1 MSAIDFPAVLTTA
14 NWDKQKAALGTDKA
28 VAAKLHPAKLG
39 EALKTLGK
47 SHAAFDD
54 AVLDG
59 RGAATA
65 AEAEE
70 ALERL
75 DAAVKS
81 ELKKLRSDAASAAA
95 AADEFGAAAEKLRKT
110 VPGPSATVAA
120 GAMGAAALVSKAA
133 SAFDRELDKR
143 ADAARA
149 ELVAALAKLKSQEK
163 KGSPAPVVDLKNS
176 KAGKFIRSKALEC
189 IRKVKKP
196 APGARPWRFIVVR
209 GTPSVTVCLL
219 QAVPGG
225 THEKM
230 LKSLIPN
237 EKTQTLKDPK
247 GEVIWEKNALTLV
260 SDRLPAGLAKR
271 MQEWLRKLTKLNAK
285 IRIRKTTGEA
295 EESEDGEDI
304 SDAMVKADPAEAA
317 AKAQAGKDYLKRLAG
332 LTAAIRKAMTG
343 SLPADIKAEI
353 KETIDAITKHGKAQE
368 YAEADEGLD
377 ALEALLEDDEAS
389 ADAASSAPAAVPAA
403 AQAPGNKQLA
413 SARLDWGR
421 QRTHA
426 VAEITRLAGTVVQ
439 HFRNEPEQAAQVKKA
454 VQQFQSLAT
463 MLKSDL
469 EDQLDATLG
478 ESDPAKRARLAAT
491 AKQTLRQVQALID
504 KDPLMRELD
513 GNELIADMKVV
524 EPMRKSLTALETA
537 LG

>member
-1 MSAIDFPAVLTTA
+1 M
-14 NWDKQKAALGTDKA
+14 
-28 VAAKLHPAKLG
+28 
-39 EALKTLGK
+39 KTLGK
-47 SHAAFDD
+47 SHAAFGD

-285 IRIRKTTGEA
+285 VRIRKTTGEV

-332 LTAAIRKAMTG
+332 LTAEIRKAMTG
-343 SLPADIKAEI
+343 PLPADIKAEI
-353 KETIDAITKHGKAQE
+353 KEQIDAITKHGKAEE

-389 ADAASSAPAAVPAA
+389 AADAASSAAGRTAPGAAPAA

-426 VAEITRLAGTVVQ
+426 IAEITRLAGTVVQ

-469 EDQLDATLG
+469 EDQLDAALE

-524 EPMRKSLTALETA
+524 EPMRKSLTALEAA